1 MLEVEIFE
9 LVDEIH
15 MSPRKIQGT
24 RIWRE
29 KKYFIVELY
38 GVPKMEH

>member
-1 MLEVEIFE
+1 MINQFMLEVEIFE

-24 RIWRE
+24 RI
-29 KKYFIVELY
+29 
-38 GVPKMEH
+38 